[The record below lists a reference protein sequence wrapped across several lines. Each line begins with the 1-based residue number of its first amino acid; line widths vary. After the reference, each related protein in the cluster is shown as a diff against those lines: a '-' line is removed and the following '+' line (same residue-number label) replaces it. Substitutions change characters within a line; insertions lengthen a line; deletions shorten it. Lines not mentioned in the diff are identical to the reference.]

1 MNISGVPSVVI
12 PECAKASLIR
22 STIDPS
28 KPNAKQ
34 KREEADYWLAL
45 CKSKIEKLKGLEVWA
60 FERGITIN
68 RSNMDAVIS
77 QADAEV
83 SQSFIAALGR
93 ISQATSEDPHYIAVM
108 LRGVGLPVDFSEDL
122 SVISSQN
129 ADQFFVQLPEA
140 ELTVSSV
147 AGHEKSVNSS
157 LAPIVV
163 IGAISLIL
171 FKLKS

>member
-129 ADQFFVQLPEA
+129 ADQFFQKLPEA
-140 ELTVSSV
+140 EQTVTNV
-147 AGHEKSVNSS
+147 AVAQNVESPS
-157 LAPIVV
+157 LAIPIAAVLV
-163 IGAISLIL
+163 GLVL
-171 FKLKS
+171 MKLKS